1 MNPDSSNLFPAQD
14 FDNKK
19 ITHYSQNI
27 NVNVHHFYLYGV
39 IEDDIHI
46 YADLLNILRTS
57 NENDTIII
65 YINSE
70 GGVLRMALQIANA
83 MLTTPARVITSLDG
97 EASSAATLIFLAG
110 EEYIINPNCSFMIH
124 NYSAGVWGKG
134 HELQAHIDHRRL
146 TVTKIMEDFYCK
158 ILTEEELE
166 DVIKGRDIWM
176 DSDELTKRLEAIEP
190 EKVSTDVDSAEFT
203 KDAIKENLT
212 IKTKKKTKKKVSK
225 NEN

>member
-1 MNPDSSNLFPAQD
+1 MNSNTSLFPPLEM
-14 FDNKK
+14 DNKK
-19 ITHYSQNI
+19 ITHFSQSI
-27 NVNVHHFYLYGV
+27 NASVHHFYLYGA
-39 IEDDIHI
+39 IEDDINI
-46 YADLLNILRTS
+46 YSELLNVLRTG
-57 NENDTIII
+57 NENDTVII

-83 MLTTPARVITSLDG
+83 MLTTQARVITSLDG

-146 TVTKIMEDFYCK
+146 TVTKIMKDFYCK
-158 ILTEEELE
+158 LLSEDELE

-176 DSDELTKRLEAIEP
+176 DSDELTTRLENVLDTNEI
-190 EKVSTDVDSAEFT
+190 
-203 KDAIKENLT
+203 IKET
-212 IKTKKKTKKKVSK
+212 VEEQKKEKKKKVSK
-225 NEN
+225 KKTTRRKK